1 VAGAPRSQRL
11 LFFHSSAT
19 TQWSPNFICPESA
32 VTLLKTAYIL
42 NLGTAPCKVAVTVGV
57 AGMVGTYVVTE
68 TLEIDTPLVWEGWV
82 ALHPGDATGAYAAG
96 ADVFFYISGAVLPG
110 NPLFPPGELA
120 TPLVYPPAAGTTPT
134 AGTSP
139 SPVLP
144 TVQRTVRASRRR

>member
-19 TQWSPNFICPESA
+19 TQWSPSFVCPDTA

-42 NLGTAPCKVAVTVGV
+42 NLGTAPTKVAVTVGV
-57 AGMVGTYVVTE
+57 VGMVGTYVVSE
-68 TLEIDTPLVWEGWV
+68 TLDVGTPFAWEGWI
-82 ALHPGDATGAYAAG
+82 ALHPGDTCGAYAAD
-96 ADVFFYISGAVLPG
+96 AEVYFYISGAVLPG
-110 NPLFPPGELA
+110 TPLFPPGELA

-139 SPVLP
+139 SPVVP